1 MDNLRYGNK
10 EVIMAN
16 QLQIFVRGTDGNL
29 WLETGPFGNVQR
41 TIETRTQ
48 IDANVSNLYSQAGVN
63 RVWRTPF
70 QAINPG
76 EVYVLGS
83 DDNLWLEHAPFG
95 AVPPSR
101 IQVDGNVSTFQAVDL
116 GTILVLGTDGNLWLE
131 TAPFGN
137 VPPHRIQIDSSVQAF
152 QALDLNTIFVL
163 GTDGNL
169 WLETAPFGQQIPPTR
184 QQVDSNVIQFWAM
197 DSGTVYVLGS
207 DLNFWYE
214 PGPFGDVDIT
224 VSLRTQLATNV
235 NDFQPLRLIGYEG
248 SSGGINGGIADVVFI
263 MDHEGILRLAQGPFE
278 GLDHTSQ
285 TSQLICSNVIAFDAQ
300 DPSSLVVID
309 GNQNLWLM
317 TAPFD
322 TQNTLQVDGNVNSCQ
337 PLFPQISLIGGNMFH
352 RGTLKSERLSKH

>member
-1 MDNLRYGNK
+1 MS
-10 EVIMAN
+10 N
-16 QLQIFVRGTDGNL
+16 QLQMFVRGTDGNL
-29 WLETGPFGNVQR
+29 WLETGPFGDVQR
-41 TIETRTQ
+41 TIATRTQ

-63 RVWRTPF
+63 RIWRTPF

-101 IQVDGNVSTFQAVDL
+101 IHVDANVSTFQAVDL

-137 VPPHRIQIDSSVQAF
+137 VPPHRQQIDGNVQAF
-152 QALDLNTIFVL
+152 QALDMNTIFVL

-169 WLETAPFGQQIPPTR
+169 WLETAPFGKQIPPLR
-184 QQVDSNVIQFWAM
+184 QQVDGNVIQFWAM

-214 PGPFGDVDIT
+214 PGPFGNLDIT
-224 VSLRTQLATNV
+224 TSIRTQIASNV
-235 NDFQPLRLIGYEG
+235 NDFQPLRLSTDGGEG
-248 SSGGINGGIADVVFI
+248 GGVNGGLADVVFFLKH
-263 MDHEGILRLAQGPFE
+263 DGSLWLAQGPYE
-278 GLDHTSQ
+278 GPDKTSQ
-285 TSQLICSNVIAFDAQ
+285 TSHLICNNAVAFDAQ

-317 TAPFD
+317 GAPFD
-322 TQNTLQVDGNVNSCQ
+322 AQNTLQVDGNVNSCF
-337 PLFPQISLIGGNMFH
+337 PLFPKMNLIGGAISF
-352 RGTLKSERLSKH
+352 RGTHS